1 MWDFARSRLSA
12 HALDDRL
19 LHSAAALK
27 RRRKVNMEREKLEF
41 DVLFVGAG
49 PANLAGAIHLKK
61 LAQQQ
66 GREIEVCIIEKAE
79 SVGAHSLS
87 GAVLDPR
94 ALIELMPDFR
104 EKGCPIE
111 ETDLRDGVFYLTA
124 TGQLRLPYTPPYMH
138 NKGCFII
145 SLSKFCAWLA
155 TIAEEVGVNIFPGF
169 AGVEALYDEAG
180 RRVIGVRTGDKGV
193 NKDGKQKSTF
203 EPGVDLLANVTVFGE
218 GPKGSL
224 IREVGT
230 KLGIFAGR
238 MPQVFE
244 TAVKEVIEIP
254 AASPFLTSPFTVLH
268 TFGYPLGLNTKGGGF
283 LYRMKENRVSLGL
296 VVGLDYE
303 DPVLEPYQEFLRLKK
318 HPLIADIIR
327 DGKVLQQGAKT
338 LAAGGLYTMPQLA
351 VDGALFVGDS
361 ASMLNVQRL
370 KGIHTAMKSGM
381 LAAETILT
389 AIGKGDVSAAALGG
403 YRVKVDGSWIR
414 NELHA
419 ARNFGQALSQKGI
432 AKFITLGAQFVTGG
446 RGFVDPMNI
455 TDDAATLQTGHFRPP
470 TQVQDLD
477 GKLYLDKLTG
487 VYFSGTKHEE
497 DQPCHLLIPDTEVCV
512 TRCWE
517 TFRSPCTRFC
527 PGQVYEMIEEDG
539 GRRRLKLTPSNCLHC
554 KTCEIKDPFKN
565 IIWSCPEGGG
575 GPNYS
580 IV

>member
-1 MWDFARSRLSA
+1 
-12 HALDDRL
+12 
-19 LHSAAALK
+19 
-27 RRRKVNMEREKLEF
+27 MEREKLEF

-49 PANLAGAIHLKK
+49 PANLAGAIHLKQ

-79 SVGAHSLS
+79 TIGAHSLS

-94 ALIELMPDFR
+94 ALAELMPDFR
-104 EKGCPIE
+104 AQGCPIE
-111 ETDLRDGVFYLTA
+111 ETDLRDGIFYLTP
-124 TGQLRLPYTPPYMH
+124 TGRFKLPYTPPYMH
-138 NKGCFII
+138 NEGGFII
-145 SLSKFCAWLA
+145 SLSKFCAWLG
-155 TIAEEVGVNIFPGF
+155 TVAEELGVNIFPGF
-169 AGVEALYDEAG
+169 AGVEALYDETG
-180 RRVIGVRTGDKGV
+180 RRLLGVRTGDKGV
-193 NKDGKQKSTF
+193 NKDGKPKSNF
-203 EPGVDLLANVTVFGE
+203 EPGVDLLAKVTVLGE

-224 IREVGT
+224 IREVGQ

-254 AASPFLTSPFTVLH
+254 ASSPFYSSPYTVLH

-296 VVGLDYE
+296 VVGLDYQ
-303 DPVLEPYQEFLRLKK
+303 DPMLEPYQEFLKFKK
-318 HPLIADIIR
+318 HPLIAEIIAG
-327 DGKVLQQGAKT
+327 GKVLQQGAKT
-338 LAAGGLYTMPQLA
+338 LAAGGWYTMPQLA

-381 LAAETILT
+381 LAAETILA
-389 AIGKGDVSAAALGG
+389 AIGKGDLSAATLGEF
-403 YRVKVDGSWIR
+403 RAKVDGSWIK
-414 NELHA
+414 NELYP

-432 AKFITLGAQFVTGG
+432 AKFITLGAQFVSGG
-446 RGFVDPMNI
+446 RGFIDPLKI
-455 TDDAATLQTGHFRPP
+455 HDDGGTLTPGALRPP
-470 TQVQDLD
+470 TQVPDLD
-477 GKLYLDKLTG
+477 NTLYLDKLTG
-487 VYFSGTKHEE
+487 VYLSGAKHEE
-497 DQPCHLLIPDTEVCV
+497 DQPCHLLIPDRDLCV
-512 TRCWE
+512 TKCWQ

-527 PGQVYEMIEEDG
+527 PGQVYEMEVEEV
-539 GRRRLKLTPSNCLHC
+539 GRPRLKLNPSNCLHC

-565 IIWSCPEGGG
+565 IIWNCPEGGG

>member
-1 MWDFARSRLSA
+1 
-12 HALDDRL
+12 
-19 LHSAAALK
+19 
-27 RRRKVNMEREKLEF
+27 MEREALEF

-49 PANLAGAIHLKK
+49 PANLAGAIHLKQ

-66 GREIEVCIIEKAE
+66 GREIEVCVIEKAE
-79 SVGAHSLS
+79 SIGAHSLS
-87 GAVLDPR
+87 GAVLDPA
-94 ALIELMPDFR
+94 ALRELMPDFR

-111 ETDLRDGVFYLTA
+111 EADLRDGVFYLTA
-124 TGQLRLPYTPPYMH
+124 TGQWRLPYTPPAMH
-138 NKGCFII
+138 NEGCFII

-155 TIAEEVGVNIFPGF
+155 TIAEESGVNLFPGF

-193 NKDGKQKSTF
+193 NKEGQPKTNF
-203 EPGVDLLANVTVFGE
+203 EPGVDLLAKVTVFGE

-224 IREVGT
+224 LREVG
-230 KLGIFAGR
+230 KRLGIFAGR

-303 DPVLEPYQEFLRLKK
+303 DPMLEPYQEFLRFKK
-318 HPLIADIIR
+318 HPLVADIIR
-327 DGKVLQQGAKT
+327 GGKVLQQGAKT
-338 LAAGGLYTMPQLA
+338 LSAGGYYTVPQLA

-361 ASMLNVQRL
+361 AALLNVQRL

-381 LAAETILT
+381 LAAEAIL
-389 AIGKGDVSAAALGG
+389 AAVDKGDVSAGALSA
-403 YRVKVDGSWIR
+403 YAEKLKASWVWK
-414 NELHA
+414 ELFQ
-419 ARNFGQALSQKGI
+419 ARNFGQALSQKSLS
-432 AKFITLGAQFVTGG
+432 KFITLGAQHLSGG
-446 RGFVDPMNI
+446 RGFVDPLKI
-455 TDDAATLQTGHFRPP
+455 VDDAGTMAAGHLRAP
-470 TQVQDLD
+470 TSVADLD

-487 VYFSGTKHEE
+487 VYLSGTKHEE
-497 DQPCHLLIPDTEVCV
+497 DQPCHLQIPDPEICTG
-512 TRCWE
+512 RCWE

-527 PGQVYEMIEEDG
+527 PGQVYEMEQDES
-539 GRRRLKLTPSNCLHC
+539 GRPRMKLNPSNCLHC
-554 KTCEIKDPFKN
+554 KTCEIKDPFQN
-565 IIWSCPEGGG
+565 IIWTCPEGGG
-575 GPNYS
+575 GPGYS